1 MVWAVI
7 IAVLLAF
14 SHPVLRAAPTETL
27 LYVDDGNLYT
37 LTLWGPCIAGHA
49 WSWNPTLQS
58 LETQD
63 LWVVAGGG
71 ETE

>member
-1 MVWAVI
+1 MRWA
-7 IAVLLAF
+7 IAVLWILLA
-14 SHPVLRAAPTETL
+14 SHPALRGVPTETL
-27 LYVDDGNLYT
+27 LYVEDGNLYT
-37 LTLWGPCIAGHA
+37 LTLRGPCIAGHA

-71 ETE
+71 EAE